1 MSFFGGNVENAPN
14 RETFDTFYGSFLV
27 VFQVLTMEN
36 WNSLLYDFLIE
47 KNSWVLTL
55 IYLIS
60 WIFIGGYVL
69 LNLFLASLL
78 D

>member
-36 WNSLLYDFLIE
+36 SYPLELSIL
-47 KNSWVLTL
+47 STV
-55 IYLIS
+55 
-60 WIFIGGYVL
+60 
-69 LNLFLASLL
+69 
-78 D
+78 